1 MLVLVLLVACGKNK
15 FETKPLIEIKS
26 YNDKTIARNNG
37 NELRITLNYYDK
49 EGDLS
54 EGDFFAVRNHLNVK
68 PLNPSTEDK
77 SDTLRYQLP
86 KFPDTDH
93 GEIVFQIGYN
103 EFLKESLSEND
114 TIVFRFAVADRGGH
128 KSDTITSARLVIL
141 K

>member
-1 MLVLVLLVACGKNK
+1 MLVLVLLVACGKDK
-15 FETKPLIEIKS
+15 FETKPRIEIKS

-86 KFPDTDH
+86 KFPDIDH
-93 GEIVFQIGYN
+93 GEIVFQIGYD
-103 EFLKESLSEND
+103 FLKESLSEND
-114 TIVFRFAVADRGGH
+114 TITFRFAVADRGSH
-128 KSDTITSARLVIL
+128 KSDTITSAKLVIL